1 MAAEAVIAL
10 RAVDSTKS
18 AFSSVQASLSKLNAT
33 SASVGKTLKTMMM
46 GGLSKSFIRTLD
58 SMGDK
63 LEKIIS
69 QGEDI
74 GFGQS
79 IEDAMRLKQII
90 DGFFK
95 LLLVIPS
102 ILAKIGIGI
111 KDFVTQASPEEIAAQ
126 IEQIKFNRIKDELKG
141 VNAEAEKLQRHFD
154 DLGKSE
160 QQLADEAK
168 ARATAAYYEMD
179 QMDPSKADDAL
190 KISKMRV
197 EQLQDEIFAKKTYAS
212 LEEKLAKA
220 KEKVGIADAKGT
232 LTIADKIQKVQDLNY
247 EMQNLQGMSE
257 QGGVFMSLAN
267 KPLEEQI
274 VAYERIAEIKMQLK
288 SLDEEIYAN
297 ARQAGNIIAQ
307 GLEDAVIAGGNLR
320 DMLKGVAQDLLR
332 LFFRQQVTAPLASGL
347 GDFFSKLTGKAVGGP
362 VSANTPYVVGEK
374 GPELF
379 IPRGTSGTIIPNH
392 QMGNASMSPVGGGIN
407 ITYNIASGVSRAEL
421 APLLEQ
427 ERKRLKAEIPDMVR
441 RGGAYRAAFA

>member
-10 RAVDSTKS
+10 RAVDATKA
-18 AFSSVQASLSKLNAT
+18 AFSSVQSSLNKLNAT
-33 SASVGKTLKTMMM
+33 SATVGKTLKTMMM

-69 QGEDI
+69 KGEDI

-126 IEQIKFNRIKDELKG
+126 IEQIKFSRIKDELKG
-141 VNAEAEKLQRHFD
+141 LNEEAGKLTDQID
-154 DLGKSE
+154 ALGKSE
-160 QQLADEAK
+160 EQLGNEAK
-168 ARATAAYYEMD
+168 RAMQALAEQMD
-179 QMDPSKADDAL
+179 QLDPSKADDAL
-190 KISKMRV
+190 KIAKLNV
-197 EQLQDEIFAKKTYAS
+197 EYLQAQLLAKKTDLS
-212 LEEKLAKA
+212 LDEKLAKA
-220 KEKVGIADAKGT
+220 KEKYGLADAKGSLT
-232 LTIADKIQKVQDLNY
+232 LGEKAEKLAALKEEYSILNGVQMGNIAVT
-247 EMQNLQGMSE
+247 
-257 QGGVFMSLAN
+257 SLDDQA
-267 KPLEEQI
+267 KEKQI
-274 VAYERIAEIKMQLK
+274 KTYERLAEIKTQMAA
-288 SLDEEIYAN
+288 LDEEVYAN
-297 ARQAGNIIAQ
+297 ARAAGNIIAQ
-307 GLEDAVIAGGNLR
+307 GFEDAVIAGGNLR

-332 LFFRQQVTAPLASGL
+332 LFFRQQVTAPLAAGL